1 MTQNR
6 NRKPIKVSA
15 SGEVSE
21 ITEAHEYEET
31 KYRTQCAW
39 VLMVPE
45 QWEHKR
51 TFKLSMTMIDR
62 FSEFDPLNIQ
72 ATLLWRMLRSPRYT
86 PDEFIQGDVYIS
98 NETADEIIDFTM
110 DDFKYILRK
119 LPG

>member
-6 NRKPIKVSA
+6 DRKLIKVSA

-45 QWEHKR
+45 KWEHKR

-72 ATLLWRMLRSPRYT
+72 ATCVVANVKIPIDIRPTNSFKAMSIYQTKRRTKSSTSLWT
-86 PDEFIQGDVYIS
+86 TS
-98 NETADEIIDFTM
+98 NTF
-110 DDFKYILRK
+110 
-119 LPG
+119 